1 MTDQQGWTAPGGG
14 QPPSG
19 GPDAGQDQHQS
30 FPENPPPPPPAQVP
44 PPPANMPMAGIRY
57 EYRPGIIAL
66 RPQTLSDVWGGVMT
80 AIRGNPAA
88 TIGLALVTTT
98 VVLVPLTLIGIW
110 VSSLD
115 LGLDDRSLGDPS
127 DPFAGQLSS
136 GALGSY
142 VPTFAP
148 YAIGLVLPLFMAF
161 VIGQGVQGRKVG
173 LGQTW
178 AATRG
183 RVPAALGLMGLYF
196 VGFLLS
202 FGVLLGIP
210 VAMLVSSGGDSAS
223 VGWFILGVLAT
234 FVVFVYLFT
243 KLGFAT
249 SIIVLETAGPVRAI
263 RRSFALT
270 RGPAAFWRIFGI
282 RLLTAIVVGI
292 AGSILSVP
300 LTLLGAGLAV
310 GTQAAWLLTIVQSVN
325 VLIQSVLTTPF
336 VAGVDSLLYV
346 DQRIRRE
353 GLDMQLIQQAQAARP
368 S

>member
-30 FPENPPPPPPAQVP
+30 FPENPPPPPPPAQVP

-110 VSSLD
+110 VSGLD
-115 LGLDDRSLGDPS
+115 LGLDDGSLGDPS
-127 DPFAGQLSS
+127 DPFAGQLTS
-136 GALGSY
+136 GMLGSY

-148 YAIGLVLPLFMAF
+148 LAISLVLPLFMAF
-161 VIGQGVQGRKVG
+161 VIGQGTQGRKVG

-183 RVPAALGLMGLYF
+183 RVPAALGLMGLF
-196 VGFLLS
+196 LVGALVI
-202 FGVLLGIP
+202 FGLLLGIP
-210 VAMLVSSGGDSAS
+210 VAILVSSGGES
-223 VGWFILGVLAT
+223 GWVWLVLGVLAY
-234 FVVFVYLFT
+234 VVVSAYLLT

-270 RGPAAFWRIFGI
+270 RGPAAFWRILGI
-282 RLLTAIVVGI
+282 RLLTYIVVVI

-300 LTLLGAGLAV
+300 LTLLGTGLAF
-310 GTQAAWLLTIVQSVN
+310 GIQAAWVLTVVQSVN

-336 VAGVDSLLYV
+336 MAGVDSLLYV